1 MKKILSIA
9 LFALTMNTGWAQSA
23 YVLPSPTAADQPIT
37 LYIDVAQAGGG
48 LKIMLTNHPEE
59 VDNVYLW
66 TWMPAG
72 PVGGNG
78 EWGSSR
84 DAMKMT
90 WEGGLL
96 FSMTFTPTTYYN
108 VDGPTFFSKGIKC
121 LAKLKSGYAYAEEN
135 VGEAKTPDLEIP
147 ITPKLC
153 DRLYCIFPEL
163 AKEDDFVTIT
173 YDNTKETKPALQ
185 NIGDD
190 ECYIYLYAH
199 DNLTGMGVEYAS
211 ENATT
216 STPAL
221 KMKRVANRPGLFRI
235 TILAKDFF
243 TGIPEGQTIDYL
255 QYYVLRPGFSYSGQG
270 QQPPTQSYFFLSCE

>member
-1 MKKILSIA
+1 MKKILSIVLCA
-9 LFALTMNTGWAQSA
+9 FALNSAMAQSA
-23 YVLPSPTAADQPIT
+23 YVLPSPTAADEPLT

-48 LKIMLTNHPEE
+48 LKTMLTNHPEE

-66 TWMPAG
+66 TWNPAG

-84 DAMKMT
+84 DGMKMT

-96 FSMTFTPTTYYN
+96 FSMTFVPTTFYN
-108 VDGPTFFSKGIKC
+108 VDGPTFFSKGISC

-135 VGEAKTPDLEIP
+135 VGEAKTPDLSVT

-153 DRLYCIFPEL
+153 DRLYCTFPEL
-163 AKEDDFVTIT
+163 AKEDDFVSIT
-173 YDNTKETKPALQ
+173 YDNTKETNTALQ
-185 NIGDD
+185 NMGDD
-190 ECYIYLYAH
+190 ECYIYLYAGY
-199 DNLTGMGVEYAS
+199 DIFSGVEYAPVS
-211 ENATT
+211 AVT

-221 KMKRVANRPGLFRI
+221 KLKRVANRPGLFRI

-243 TGIPEGQTIDYL
+243 TGIPEGQTIDEL
-255 QYYVLRPGFSYSGQG
+255 KFYVLRPGFTYTGLPPFQTYS
-270 QQPPTQSYFFLSCE
+270 FLSCE

>member
-1 MKKILSIA
+1 MKAMKKIISIA
-9 LFALTMNTGWAQSA
+9 LFALAMNTGWAQSA
-23 YVLPSPTAADQPIT
+23 YVLPSPTAADEPLT

-48 LKIMLTNHPEE
+48 LKTMLTNHPEE

-66 TWMPAG
+66 TWNPAG

-108 VDGPTFFSKGIKC
+108 VDGPTFFSKGISC
-121 LAKLKSGYAYAEEN
+121 LAKLKSGYAHAEDN
-135 VGEAKTPDLEIP
+135 VGEAKTPDLIIP

-153 DRLYCIFPEL
+153 DRLYCTFPEL
-163 AKEDDFVTIT
+163 AKEDDFVSIT
-173 YDNTKETKPALQ
+173 YDNTKETNPALQ
-185 NIGDD
+185 NMGDD
-190 ECYIYLYAH
+190 DCYVYLYAGY
-199 DNLTGMGVEYAS
+199 DIFSGVEYVAPS
-211 ENATT
+211 AVT

-221 KMKRVANRPGLFRI
+221 KMKRIANRPGLFRL

-243 TGIPEGQTIDYL
+243 TGIPEGQTIDML
-255 QYYVLRPGFSYSGQG
+255 QFYVLRPGFSYSGV
-270 QQPPTQSYFFLSCE
+270 PPFQSYAFLSCE

>member
-1 MKKILSIA
+1 MKKLFSLALIA
-9 LFALTMNTGWAQSA
+9 FAMHSAMAQSA
-23 YVLPSPTAADQPIT
+23 YVLPSPTAADEPVT

-48 LKIMLTNHPEE
+48 LKTMLTNHPEE

-66 TWMPAG
+66 TWNPAG

-84 DAMKMT
+84 DGMKLT

-96 FSMTFTPTTYYN
+96 FSLTFVPTVFYN
-108 VDGPTFFSKGIKC
+108 VDGPTFFSKGISC

-135 VGEAKTPDLEIP
+135 VGEAKTPDLTVP

-153 DRLYCIFPEL
+153 DRLYCTFPEL

-173 YDNTKETKPALQ
+173 YDNNKETNPALQ
-185 NIGDD
+185 NMGDD
-190 ECYIYLYAH
+190 DCYLYMYAGY
-199 DNLTGMGVEYAS
+199 DVFSGVEYVAPS
-211 ENATT
+211 AVT
-216 STPAL
+216 STPTL
-221 KMKRVANRPGLFRI
+221 KMKRVANRPGVFRL

-243 TGIPEGQTIDYL
+243 TGIPEGQTIELL
-255 QYYVLRPGFSYSGQG
+255 QYYVLRPGFSYSTV
-270 QQPPTQSYFFLSCE
+270 PPFQSYAFLSCE